1 MRRKENSGPIE
12 DLPSQLPLWH
22 LKWSVLPDQ
31 LHFATRLCDSQAL
44 PLISRERCE
53 NRACLAQTGCLQEGL
68 CVRPKAGG
76 VEGDTGGHPPRLPAC
91 TLTFL
96 LPFIHIRSDTSSLA
110 LKSRPLEE
118 KMATHSSILA
128 WEIPWTE
135 EPGGIQ
141 SDQAKSRTRLSTHAL
156 KRHNITKGQCTKTE
170 KKKKRRRCKGEKR
183 TLRLQ
188 YGALALAWGEP
199 AAPN

>member
-1 MRRKENSGPIE
+1 MHLTENKSLSALSRSQRAGQPEASLRVRRKENSGPIE

-22 LKWSVLPDQ
+22 LTWSVLADQ
-31 LHFATRLCDSQAL
+31 LYFATRLCDSQAL

-53 NRACLAQTGCLQEGL
+53 NRSHLAQTGSLQEGL
-68 CVRPKAGG
+68 CVRLKAGR
-76 VEGDTGGHPPRLPAC
+76 VERDTGGRPPRLPAC

-118 KMATHSSILA
+118 EMSTHSSILA

-135 EPGGIQ
+135 EPG
-141 SDQAKSRTRLSTHAL
+141 
-156 KRHNITKGQCTKTE
+156 
-170 KKKKRRRCKGEKR
+170 
-183 TLRLQ
+183 RLQ
-188 YGALALAWGEP
+188 SKGLQRVGHD
-199 AAPN
+199 